1 MIFIYHYPEKGTCDS
16 KKQAWCCAGM
26 EICRNPSA
34 NMFFAALISI
44 SKVNSTAKMKK
55 EAVPMISHF
64 LPFWQLYST
73 KRYRSNLINWGLLPL
88 RTDEPLNLP
97 VGTYLLIPDVQ
108 MIVESGKKEFYVEI
122 LDSQSESAES
132 AILCTLDTLIE
143 DEKKILLSGCLI
155 NYYKN

>member
-97 VGTYLLIPDVQ
+97 VGTYLLIRIGQ
-108 MIVESGKKEFYVEI
+108 KR
-122 LDSQSESAES
+122 
-132 AILCTLDTLIE
+132 ILCRNTGFAIRICRVCDFMYAGYTYR
-143 DEKKILLSGCLI
+143 G
-155 NYYKN
+155 

>member
-1 MIFIYHYPEKGTCDS
+1 
-16 KKQAWCCAGM
+16 
-26 EICRNPSA
+26 
-34 NMFFAALISI
+34 
-44 SKVNSTAKMKK
+44 
-55 EAVPMISHF
+55 MISHF
-64 LPFWQLYST
+64 LPFWQLHST

-88 RTDEPLNLP
+88 RTDGPLNLP

-132 AILCTLDTLIE
+132 AILCTLDTLTE
-143 DEKKILLSGCLI
+143 NEKKILLPGCLI